1 MKLTIHILPICLLLL
16 FACSVEDN
24 NEKADIQTSISIS
37 SPENNSIVQDTV
49 LIYCE
54 SNNNNI
60 VLKVELW
67 VNGDSTGI
75 CDYGPPFILTWDTY
89 SYENGNHTLFIRLY
103 DEEGNIIDSDDV
115 DVMVNNFLT
124 FSSTFGSQDINE
136 VGYSIT
142 QRTDSSFIIL
152 GGMDNDIL
160 LLGTDRYG
168 NVQWHQ
174 SFGGSQSDK
183 ANHIQQTSDGGYIIS
198 GTTRSYGFGGS
209 DVWLIKTGPTGLIEW
224 NSYLG
229 TTNNE
234 HGGQVI
240 EMPDGGFVLI
250 GDRDLLGNGD
260 SDIWLVKTN
269 SVGDSLWTRSYGG
282 PEPEHGYDII
292 LNEDGGFTLLG
303 STESFGNGGADIWLI
318 KTDANGNEQ
327 WNQSYGD
334 ASNDIGQ
341 SMLRTYD
348 NGYLIKSKIQSF
360 GEGNTAIG
368 LLRVGSNG
376 EPIWTKTF
384 GGSNGDSGYSL
395 RNTNDNEYIL
405 ACSLFD
411 HGHNAYNAWLI
422 KLNDSGDVTWEKV
435 LGGSEHDQG
444 FSGVQTL
451 DGGYAFVGS
460 TNNFGNGDK
469 NSSDL
474 WIIKTDP
481 VGFIGSLGN

>member
-1 MKLTIHILPICLLLL
+1 MKLTIHILPLCLLLL
-16 FACSVEDN
+16 FACSVEEN

-54 SNNNNI
+54 SNDNNI

-67 VNGDSTGI
+67 INGDSTGI

-89 SYENGNHTLFIRLY
+89 SYENGNHALFIRLY
-103 DEEGNIIDSDDV
+103 DEEGNTIDSDDV

-124 FSSTFGSQDINE
+124 YSSTFGSEDINE

-152 GGMDNDIL
+152 GGMGNDIL
-160 LLGTDRYG
+160 LLGADRYG
-168 NVQWHQ
+168 NAQWHQ

-209 DVWLIKTGPTGLIEW
+209 DIWLIKTGPTGLIEW

-269 SVGDSLWTRSYGG
+269 SVGDSLWTRSFGG

-327 WNQSYGD
+327 WN
-334 ASNDIGQ
+334 
-341 SMLRTYD
+341 
-348 NGYLIKSKIQSF
+348 
-360 GEGNTAIG
+360 
-368 LLRVGSNG
+368 
-376 EPIWTKTF
+376 
-384 GGSNGDSGYSL
+384 
-395 RNTNDNEYIL
+395 
-405 ACSLFD
+405 
-411 HGHNAYNAWLI
+411 
-422 KLNDSGDVTWEKV
+422 
-435 LGGSEHDQG
+435 
-444 FSGVQTL
+444 
-451 DGGYAFVGS
+451 
-460 TNNFGNGDK
+460 
-469 NSSDL
+469 
-474 WIIKTDP
+474 
-481 VGFIGSLGN
+481 